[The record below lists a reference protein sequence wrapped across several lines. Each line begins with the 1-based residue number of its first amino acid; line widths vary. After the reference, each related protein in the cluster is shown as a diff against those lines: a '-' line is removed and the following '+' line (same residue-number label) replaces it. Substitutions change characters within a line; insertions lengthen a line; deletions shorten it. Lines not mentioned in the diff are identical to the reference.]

1 MVFTKIESTEP
12 DFLISN
18 LHFASR
24 LREIPIVLY
33 GLPKLE
39 IILASDN
46 QINTID
52 VQGLIDTPQL
62 GTLDLQN
69 NDLMQIPPELG
80 KCTQLRLVSRTL
92 HLKLTTFCEFQPS

>member
-12 DFLISN
+12 NLLISN
-18 LHFASR
+18 LQFASR

-46 QINTID
+46 QISTID
-52 VQGLIDTPQL
+52 AQGLIDTLQL

-80 KCTQLRLVSRTL
+80 KCTQLRLVSPYT
-92 HLKLTTFCEFQPS
+92 

>member
-1 MVFTKIESTEP
+1 M
-12 DFLISN
+12 LN
-18 LHFASR
+18 
-24 LREIPIVLY
+24 

-52 VQGLIDTPQL
+52 TDGLIGTPQL

-69 NDLMQIPPELG
+69 NDLMYIPPQLG
-80 KCTQLRLVSRTL
+80 NCTQLRYI
-92 HLKLTTFCEFQPS
+92 HHELKS